1 MSREI
6 LRIGTR
12 GSLLALTQS
21 GAVRDAIQ
29 ALHPSVRVELVV
41 IKTTGDKILDVPL
54 AKVGGKG
61 LFVKEIEEALL
72 SGAVDLAVHSMK
84 DVPAEV
90 PERLAIVVIPKR
102 EDARDALVSR
112 GATRLDE
119 LPPGARV
126 GTSSLRRAAQLLML
140 RSDLVIESLR
150 GNLDTR
156 LRKAEEGVF
165 DAVVLAA
172 AGLHRMG
179 WKKRIA
185 SYFDAEAFI
194 PAVGQGAIGIETRK
208 DDVELLKLLAPLHDP
223 ETAVAVAA
231 ERGFLDA
238 LQGGCQVP
246 IGGHARVLGSE
257 VELTGLVAATDG
269 KARFHAVRRGAV
281 CDAEALGRALAQEL
295 LDAGAKII
303 LDEVYSG
310 ASIK

>member
-1 MSREI
+1 
-6 LRIGTR
+6 
-12 GSLLALTQS
+12 
-21 GAVRDAIQ
+21 VRDAIQ

-126 GTSSLRRAAQLLML
+126 GTSSLRRAAQLLMF
-140 RSDLVIESLR
+140 RPDLVIESLR

-179 WKKRIA
+179 WKERIA

-194 PAVGQGAIGIETRK
+194 PAVGQGAIGIEARK

-246 IGGHARVLGSE
+246 IGGHARVLGGE

-269 KARFHAVRRGAV
+269 KTRFHAVRRGAV
-281 CDAEALGRALAQEL
+281 GDAEALGRALAQEL
-295 LDAGAKII
+295 LDAGAKVI